1 MDYSGYRT
9 PDCLRREPKEVQDF
23 YVLMVEKNC
32 VWKRVKD
39 GLIRLSAMTADV
51 ITDCA
56 ARDPEGFLRTLERAR
71 PIDCSDEAIRAEGRI
86 ISMLHMAD
94 KVAEDFEKQ
103 DDEDKDEEAVA

>member
-9 PDCLRREPKEVQDF
+9 PGCLRREPKEVQDF
-23 YVLMVEKNC
+23 YVLMVEKDC
-32 VWKRVKD
+32 VWRRVKE
-39 GLIRLSAMTADV
+39 GLVRLSSMTSHV

-103 DDEDKDEEAVA
+103 DDEDKDEENAA